1 MSNKIKEIRQ
11 LQRKKYETF
20 KKEEKKK
27 LYSSCLINFSND
39 EIQKII
45 DNNYIEN
52 IQKFFRKYRLS
63 DKQCC
68 NIEHIIDYNSN
79 DIIKIRNNGQ
89 IYGYHYLSWEK
100 HFDII
105 GYSDIKTGN
114 PLNLQNIQRVNKLI
128 KKKTNFKYEKMS
140 NFENYNCLCDGN
152 FSGYWDFSDMF
163 NILEDRGIQK
173 IKVPQSMFDKML
185 SFDPDIY
192 ALEIITN
199 DVFNINKS
207 FCMFN
212 DFPIE
217 NTNQDDILTLPLG
230 VYSQL
235 KINPNENDFKI
246 RIVKPEQGQRIK
258 LKCFINNDNIFND
271 LKGQLT
277 LELTKHKILSLNQ
290 IIAVESDINHLIIP
304 FLVTECI
311 PSNIINI
318 TNIDLEIDFEICFD
332 FENPLESLLMYFN
345 INNL

>member
-1 MSNKIKEIRQ
+1 MSNKLIKARQ
-11 LQRKKYETF
+11 FQREKYEIY

-27 LYSSCLINFSND
+27 LYSSCLNNFSND

-45 DNNYIEN
+45 DNNYIEK

-68 NIEHIIDYNSN
+68 NIENIIDFEHK
-79 DIIKIRNNGQ
+79 DIIKIRINGQ

-100 HFDII
+100 QFDFK
-105 GYSDIKTGN
+105 GYCDIKTDN
-114 PLNLQNIQRVNKLI
+114 IINLQNIQRINKLI
-128 KKKTNFKYEKMS
+128 KQKTNYKYEKMS
-140 NFENYNCLCDGN
+140 SFENYKCLYEGN
-152 FSGYWDFSDMF
+152 YFGCWDFSDIF
-163 NILEDRGIQK
+163 NILEDRGMQK
-173 IKVPQSMFDKML
+173 IKIPQSIFDEML

-217 NTNQDDILTLPLG
+217 NNNQDDIITLPLG
-230 VYSQL
+230 VYNQL

-246 RIVKPEQGQRIK
+246 RIVKPQQGQRIK
-258 LKCFINNDNIFND
+258 LKCFVNNDNIFND
-271 LKGQLT
+271 LKNQLT
-277 LELTKHKILSLNQ
+277 LELTNHKILSLNQ
-290 IIAVESDINHLIIP
+290 IIAVESDINHSIIP
-304 FLVTECI
+304 FLVSECI

-318 TNIDLEIDFEICFD
+318 TNIDLEIDFETCFD
-332 FENPLESLLMYFN
+332 FENPLESLFMYFN
-345 INNL
+345 RNIL